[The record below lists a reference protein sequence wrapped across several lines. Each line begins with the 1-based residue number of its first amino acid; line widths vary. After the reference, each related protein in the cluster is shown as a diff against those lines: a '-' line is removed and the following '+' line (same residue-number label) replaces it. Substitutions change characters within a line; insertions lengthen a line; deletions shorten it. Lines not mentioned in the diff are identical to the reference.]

1 MKFAKVAIITR
12 TKDRPTFLD
21 RAIKSVHG
29 QTEKDFIQVVYN
41 DGGNKEAVDRQISG
55 YGDEITSRIVIVH
68 GEGSDRM
75 EDTLFNPAI
84 RTVNSVYI
92 AIHDDDDTWHPEF
105 LEKSIQTIEESG
117 KGGVVVRTDKVTEE
131 ITGDTIREIKV
142 ERWMPD
148 LKAINLYRQC
158 TENQMTAITFLYKRD
173 IFEKIGGYDDSL
185 AVCGDWDFGIRFL
198 VESDVD
204 YLDPGFALAFYHHRT
219 YRKNAEGNTSGAGND
234 RFAYFTNQLL
244 NKYLRQELKS
254 GQLGIGYI
262 MSQHRF
268 NESYITRLAQRVMPR
283 ALANRLK
290 RRAQS

>member
-1 MKFAKVAIITR
+1 MKFAKVAVITR
-12 TKDRPTFLD
+12 TKDRPTFLA
-21 RAIKSVHG
+21 RAIESVHA
-29 QTEKDFIQVVYN
+29 QTEKDFIHVIYS
-41 DGGNKEAVDRQISG
+41 DGGDREAINQQISE
-55 YGDEITSRIVIVH
+55 YSDEITGRIVVVH
-68 GEGSDRM
+68 GKGSNHM

-84 RTVNSVYI
+84 RTVGSTYI

-117 KGGVVVRTDKVTEE
+117 KGGVVVRTNKITEE
-131 ITGDTIREIKV
+131 ITGDTIREIKT

-173 IFEKIGGYDDSL
+173 IFEKIGGYDNSL

-198 VESDVD
+198 MESDVD
-204 YLDPGFALAFYHHRT
+204 YLDPGFALAFYHHRM
-219 YRKNAEGNTSGAGND
+219 YKKNAEGNTSGAGND

-244 NKYLRQELKS
+244 NKYLRQELKT

-268 NESYITRLAQRVMPR
+268 NESYITRLARRVMPR
-283 ALANRLK
+283 VLADRLK